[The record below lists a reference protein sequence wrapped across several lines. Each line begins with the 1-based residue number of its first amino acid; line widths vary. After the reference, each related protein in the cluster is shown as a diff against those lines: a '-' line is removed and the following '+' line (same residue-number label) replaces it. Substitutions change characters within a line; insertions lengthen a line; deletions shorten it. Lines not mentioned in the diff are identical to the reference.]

1 MNLDAYLQRI
11 GYTGPLTPTLE
22 VLNAIAFHHA
32 TTIPFENLN
41 PFLGLPVSLE
51 FADVERKLVDEQ
63 RGGYCFEQNLLLS
76 EALRTIGFQV
86 SGLAARV
93 LWMQPED
100 NITPRSHMVLFVE
113 AHEHTYIVDV
123 GFGGLTLTGAL
134 ELVQNIEQVTSHE
147 IFRLVPV
154 DDHWRMQAKLGDSW
168 RTLYRFDLLRQHP
181 VDYHLAN
188 YFTSTHPSSHFVHKL
203 SAARPTPLGRYAL
216 RNRDFSFRGIDGRTE
231 SRVLADVSSIRSVL
245 QNEFQIK
252 LPDVPQLDRRLASLP

>member
-1 MNLDAYLQRI
+1 MKLDAYLQRI
-11 GYTGPLTPTLE
+11 GYTKSLTPTLD
-22 VLNAIAFHHA
+22 VLRDIAFHHA
-32 TTIPFENLN
+32 ITIPFENLN

-51 FADVERKLVDEQ
+51 LADVERKLVDEQ

-76 EALRTIGFQV
+76 EALSAIGFQV

-100 NITPRSHMVLFVE
+100 SITPRSHRVLLVE
-113 AHEHTYIVDV
+113 AHEHTYVVDV

-134 ELVQNIEQVTSHE
+134 ELVQNIEQATPHE
-147 IFRLVPV
+147 LFRLVPV

-181 VDYHLAN
+181 IDYKVMN
-188 YFTSTHPSSHFVHKL
+188 YFTATHPTSHFVHDL
-203 SAARPTPLGRYAL
+203 VAARPTPVGRYAL
-216 RNRDFSFRGIDGRTE
+216 RNREFSFRGIDGTVE
-231 SRVLADVSSIRSVL
+231 SRVLADVNDIRAVL

-252 LPDVPQLDRRLASLP
+252 LPTVPQLDERLGSLP